1 MAETQLEMAK
11 RHVREGEEHV
21 ARQRVLIAR
30 LRQNGHAAAV
40 GVAQIILGT
49 FEQTLAEYRRHLNLE
64 LGKSTKRT

>member
-21 ARQRVLIAR
+21 ARQRVLVAR
-30 LRQNGHAAAV
+30 LRQNGYAAAV

-64 LGKSTKRT
+64 LGRSAKRS

>member
-1 MAETQLEMAK
+1 M
-11 RHVREGEEHV
+11 

-30 LRQNGHAAAV
+30 QRQKGHAAAV

-49 FEQTLAEYRRHLNLE
+49 FEQTLAEYRRRLNLE